1 MQASFEKNQQFNFRN
16 DYLHKENL
24 KTKFEIYIS
33 FFKKIQVLRNNYYI
47 SLILGFCKQF
57 IAIF

>member
-47 SLILGFCKQF
+47 SKYIIHLF
-57 IAIF
+57 